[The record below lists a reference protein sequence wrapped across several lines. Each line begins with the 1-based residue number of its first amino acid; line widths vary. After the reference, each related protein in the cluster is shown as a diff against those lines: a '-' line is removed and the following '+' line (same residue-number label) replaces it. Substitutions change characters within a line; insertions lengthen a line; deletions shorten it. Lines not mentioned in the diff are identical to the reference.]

1 MSAGV
6 PKDDIRNVLVTKA
19 RGNSSSGAGTA
30 AKDQQ
35 RLPTTVRVDVR
46 IAGNSNTDLATAAE
60 VLLLLSFQ
68 VTVDG
73 DFTALPT
80 AVGICRSGS
89 CTGPSSVS
97 NEEAPCSGPALMQ
110 FSAAR
115 TGRGRR
121 EDVFYYTDTAT
132 VAGCAKL
139 CLEYKG
145 CAAIQYRSDRE
156 RCELSSLS
164 AVQHRLPLIASPH
177 WEHHYREFFCTQTV
191 QGSSAILHTDAP
203 LNDDFGG
210 DVPVSSPP
218 PDMASTVAAEE
229 ASVAAT
235 TAAAWTVDVSIIERE
250 TPNPLGTTNF
260 KGVGNGPPKN
270 ALSKSSL
277 VLTITAVL
285 VVVLILA
292 ALACGSS
299 KCRPGKPFKRM
310 NKNASTGSFKHWEI
324 TNDGKPIGDVDWQ
337 QASLADFD
345 DELFWDGNGILA
357 LHEGEYHS
365 FGPRPLSI
373 VPSLK
378 GDKGRDAFG
387 EYIETGL
394 DHDENSDG
402 DGSNDNDSSADA
414 DPDADDCSGDDDPDD
429 YSAAR
434 STRSNAVGKYD
445 NDYELA
451 HDGNGTGSGDYVLA
465 SHHGDGDYELAFSA
479 NNDAAVDGRSKGDYP
494 DHGSGNG
501 AGSGDCVLASHHG
514 DGVYELAFDDGVV
527 GDHDQQQQTTDA
539 YELAIGGSP
548 LAKALDKLPLT
559 SDEPYPGMPGSND
572 GSTTVSTYDNY
583 KHLIGSK
590 REVNPEEQERRKQS
604 LMDSPTNF
612 RLSQADG
619 VLVRA
624 AAAATKAVMGQK
636 SVAQTPCPDIAWSTS
651 PNKVHVQGGGK
662 GRFESV

>member
-1 MSAGV
+1 
-6 PKDDIRNVLVTKA
+6 
-19 RGNSSSGAGTA
+19 
-30 AKDQQ
+30 
-35 RLPTTVRVDVR
+35 
-46 IAGNSNTDLATAAE
+46 
-60 VLLLLSFQ
+60 
-68 VTVDG
+68 
-73 DFTALPT
+73 
-80 AVGICRSGS
+80 
-89 CTGPSSVS
+89 
-97 NEEAPCSGPALMQ
+97 
-110 FSAAR
+110 
-115 TGRGRR
+115 
-121 EDVFYYTDTAT
+121 
-132 VAGCAKL
+132 
-139 CLEYKG
+139 
-145 CAAIQYRSDRE
+145 
-156 RCELSSLS
+156 
-164 AVQHRLPLIASPH
+164 
-177 WEHHYREFFCTQTV
+177 
-191 QGSSAILHTDAP
+191 
-203 LNDDFGG
+203 
-210 DVPVSSPP
+210 
-218 PDMASTVAAEE
+218 
-229 ASVAAT
+229 
-235 TAAAWTVDVSIIERE
+235 
-250 TPNPLGTTNF
+250 
-260 KGVGNGPPKN
+260 
-270 ALSKSSL
+270 
-277 VLTITAVL
+277 

-299 KCRPGKPFKRM
+299 KCRPRKPFKRM

-337 QASLADFD
+337 QASLAGFD

-414 DPDADDCSGDDDPDD
+414 DADADDCSGDDDPDD

-451 HDGNGTGSGDYVLA
+451 HDGNGTGSGDY
-465 SHHGDGDYELAFSA
+465 
-479 NNDAAVDGRSKGDYP
+479 
-494 DHGSGNG
+494 
-501 AGSGDCVLASHHG
+501 VLASHHG

>member
-30 AKDQQ
+30 ANDQQ

-260 KGVGNGPPKN
+260 KDVGNGPPKN

-285 VVVLILA
+285 VLVLILA
-292 ALACGSS
+292 ALACGGS
-299 KCRPGKPFKRM
+299 KCRPRKPFKRM

-402 DGSNDNDSSADA
+402 DGSNDNDSDSDSDSADA
-414 DPDADDCSGDDDPDD
+414 GADADDCSGDDDPDD

-465 SHHGDGDYELAFSA
+465 SHHGDG
-479 NNDAAVDGRSKGDYP
+479 
-494 DHGSGNG
+494 
-501 AGSGDCVLASHHG
+501 
-514 DGVYELAFDDGVV
+514 VYELAFDDGVV
-527 GDHDQQQQTTDA
+527 GDHDQQHQTTDA

-548 LAKALDKLPLT
+548 LAKALGKLPLT

-604 LMDSPTNF
+604 LMDSPMNF